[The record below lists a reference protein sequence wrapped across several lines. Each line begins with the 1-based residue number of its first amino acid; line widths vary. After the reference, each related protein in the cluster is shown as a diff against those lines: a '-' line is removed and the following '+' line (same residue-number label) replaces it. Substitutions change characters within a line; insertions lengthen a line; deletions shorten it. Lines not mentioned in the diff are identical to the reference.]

1 MIDDISESV
10 TEIVHKNIQVRLLFE
25 DTIHT
30 CTNNGYIFQ
39 TEELDHI
46 AKVCLEYISQ
56 VDSHK
61 TGTLFTHFLPKQ
73 IIKTIHY
80 FISFFRSIGSVNPS
94 YIRTKL
100 HSLSSSHTLTTTEIN
115 LIIATL
121 PRDHSGK
128 CIYSSFRDVLFEI
141 KFICMKNM
149 YMESQGT
156 ELQKTLIELCRQVE
170 MRYLDVALLDSYRM
184 GTGSIPLKMLMASL
198 MTSTQLHLSRLQI
211 LMICSGNSSSLFLPS
226 FLSFLLFFFPRFM
239 NYFHEIEASVSE
251 GLVNFYQFVPMAV
264 KMIELMFD
272 PESLKTRAQLI
283 ANTDFSPTVINY
295 LDKLLYFVH
304 FFD

>member
-1 MIDDISESV
+1 MV
-10 TEIVHKNIQVRLLFE
+10 PL
-25 DTIHT
+25 
-30 CTNNGYIFQ
+30 
-39 TEELDHI
+39 
-46 AKVCLEYISQ
+46 
-56 VDSHK
+56 
-61 TGTLFTHFLPKQ
+61 
-73 IIKTIHY
+73 
-80 FISFFRSIGSVNPS
+80 FRSIGSVNPS

-198 MTSTQLHLSRLQI
+198 MTSSQLHLSRLQI
-211 LMICSGNSSSLFLPS
+211 LMICSGTSCSCSSSSSSSSSFSFFLFYFYYSAFSSLNQL
-226 FLSFLLFFFPRFM
+226 FNKLL
-239 NYFHEIEASVSE
+239 EASVSE

-272 PESLKTRAQLI
+272 PESLETRAQLI
-283 ANTDFSPTVINY
+283 ANTDFSPAVKFCCDGLY
-295 LDKLLYFVH
+295 LIYFKILYVGTIRRRLIGGSELQT
-304 FFD
+304 